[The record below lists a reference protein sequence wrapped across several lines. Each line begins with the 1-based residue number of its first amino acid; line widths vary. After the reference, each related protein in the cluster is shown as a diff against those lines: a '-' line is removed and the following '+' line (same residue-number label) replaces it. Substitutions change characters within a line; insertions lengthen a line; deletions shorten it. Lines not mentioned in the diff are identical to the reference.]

1 MGSATRKLWVA
12 IANLMKIFLTHP
24 LWNKNSEFTPKTQ
37 WLEKRRH
44 SSWGRPTFRPEVLV
58 SGRVNF
64 NSWSHG
70 WCWFRI
76 KHRVNQNQ
84 PIQFHGLIDF
94 FVNDRSILEFF
105 WRVQFSMFPGISKNV
120 NGRNRWKVPCWR
132 TRFSFSL
139 FLWHV
144 ALPFWSLRLHL
155 GFFFQTRMKK
165 HPNPGNFMAFFWG
178 SKIETATKNGDGK
191 KFLQATCWESEW
203 RRVSTSCSS
212 SPEGI
217 ATKSW
222 DSGGTSQA
230 HDFQEGFAKKNLC
243 QKHI

>member
-37 WLEKRRH
+37 WLEKTRH

-132 TRFSFSL
+132 TRLSFSL

-144 ALPFWSLRLHL
+144 ALPFWSLRLLYL

-165 HPNPGNFMAFFWG
+165 HPNPGNFMAFFGG
-178 SKIETATKNGDGK
+178 SKIETRHKNGDGK
-191 KFLQATCWESEW
+191 NLSKQHVGTPNGGGRQRHSL
-203 RRVSTSCSS
+203 RVKQLLVHHPWGDCYKIM
-212 SPEGI
+212 GF
-217 ATKSW
+217 
-222 DSGGTSQA
+222 GG
-230 HDFQEGFAKKNLC
+230 NLPR
-243 QKHI
+243 